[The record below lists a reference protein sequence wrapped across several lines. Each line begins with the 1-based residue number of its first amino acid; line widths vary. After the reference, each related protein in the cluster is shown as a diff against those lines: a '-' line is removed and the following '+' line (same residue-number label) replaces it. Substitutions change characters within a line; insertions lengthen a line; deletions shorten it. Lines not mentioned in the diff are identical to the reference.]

1 MLAWKDH
8 RSRFKKEESSND
20 ADRTFP
26 NKHQPNIIQG
36 YNRKLN
42 SRYR

>member
-8 RSRFKKEESSND
+8 RSRFKKEESSDD

-26 NKHQPNIIQG
+26 NRHQ
-36 YNRKLN
+36 
-42 SRYR
+42 